1 MYRTQAHTKIKEEMT
16 NEERDKALALYSI
29 VNRRVK
35 NTGESYIE
43 ALLRIQI
50 VLTKLELKP

>member
-1 MYRTQAHTKIKEEMT
+1 MT
-16 NEERDKALALYSI
+16 NKERDKALALYSI